1 MSFYNIKK
9 ILVPVDL
16 SEISLNALDTAV
28 ALAKKHN
35 AVVQVLYVIEIKPG
49 SFEDSGFQSNNYLT
63 NSSDVLT
70 ALAGAIQHANDI
82 KPILL
87 QEEGNVTD
95 TIIKTSLQQHS
106 DVIIMGTHGAS
117 GYRDGFIGTNTYSVI
132 KNSSCPVLTVPPK
145 RKYLSFKKILFPIR
159 PVSGALMRYDVVC
172 QFIAPQAL
180 INVLGLS
187 YRSMER
193 ETNVLDKIIDE
204 IKDKLEMD
212 NVKANAIWN
221 SGNSIADDVL
231 TQSQQ
236 TAAELIVITSV
247 LDVTTKPNFIGP
259 HTQKILHCSK
269 VPVLNIK
276 KLSVPMLA

>member
-1 MSFYNIKK
+1 
-9 ILVPVDL
+9 
-16 SEISLNALDTAV
+16 
-28 ALAKKHN
+28 
-35 AVVQVLYVIEIKPG
+35 
-49 SFEDSGFQSNNYLT
+49 
-63 NSSDVLT
+63 
-70 ALAGAIQHANDI
+70 
-82 KPILL
+82 
-87 QEEGNVTD
+87 
-95 TIIKTSLQQHS
+95 
-106 DVIIMGTHGAS
+106 
-117 GYRDGFIGTNTYSVI
+117 
-132 KNSSCPVLTVPPK
+132 
-145 RKYLSFKKILFPIR
+145 
-159 PVSGALMRYDVVC
+159 MRYDVVC
-172 QFIAPQAL
+172 QFISPQSL

-187 YRSMER
+187 YRTMER

-231 TQSQQ
+231 LESQQ

-276 KLSVPMLA
+276 KLSVPILA